1 MKYIFGAVVR
11 EDEEDGGY
19 WAEFPDLPGCY
30 GQGDDFVDC
39 VRSASD
45 AVETHVAALIADGRD
60 VPSPTRVHADDGEVV
75 YVYADPETVD
85 LGEPS
90 ISAREAADRLGVTP
104 GRVSQLIAAG
114 KLKAYR
120 TPHYTMVT
128 VASVEAYGA
137 SPRRAGRPVAVRTEA
152 MEA

>member
-11 EDEEDGGY
+11 EDAEDGGY

-30 GQGDDFVDC
+30 GQGDDFNDC

-45 AVETHVAALIADGRD
+45 AVETHVAALIEDGRE
-60 VPSPTRVHADDGEVV
+60 VPAPSRVKADDGEVV
-75 YVYADPETVD
+75 YVYAEPATVD

-90 ISAREAADRLGVTP
+90 ISASEAAKRLNVSK

-120 TPHYTMVT
+120 TSHYTMVT
-128 VASVEAYGA
+128 VASVKAYEA
-137 SPRRAGRPVAVRTEA
+137 SPRKAGRPAVARSEV

>member
-1 MKYIFGAVVR
+1 MKYIFGTIVR
-11 EDEEDGGY
+11 KDEEDGGY
-19 WAEFPDLPGCY
+19 WAEIPDLPGCY
-30 GQGDDFVDC
+30 GYGDTYADC

-45 AVETHVAALIADGRD
+45 GVETHIAALIEDGRD
-60 VPSPTRVHADDGEVV
+60 IPKPSRLRVDDGDIV
-75 YVYADPETVD
+75 YVYADPETVE

-90 ISAREAADRLGVTP
+90 ISASSAAERLGVTK
-104 GRVSQLIAAG
+104 GRISQLIAAG

-128 VASVEAYGA
+128 VASVEDYEA
-137 SPRRAGRPVAVRTEA
+137 SPRKAGRPVARPAEV

>member
-11 EDEEDGGY
+11 EDVDDGGY

-30 GQGDDFVDC
+30 GQGDDFNEC

-45 AVETHVAALIADGRD
+45 AVETHVAALIEDGREVP
-60 VPSPTRVHADDGEVV
+60 VPSRVQADDGEVV
-75 YVYADPETVD
+75 YVYADPETVE

-90 ISAREAADRLGVTP
+90 ISASEAAERLGVSK
-104 GRVSQLIAAG
+104 GRVSQLISAG

-137 SPRRAGRPVAVRTEA
+137 SPRRAGRPAAVPPVALEA
-152 MEA
+152 